1 MIKYIGN
8 DRFLL
13 EKKTEPITSLDLFGI
28 YRLHYEFISNVE
40 DNIEIETSKLEE
52 IETGLIMRVA
62 TISIILLLR
71 LKHEIVFN
79 ELYLSREQAYLHVI
93 YEDGVEIETKF
104 NAGEEILSLC
114 LKEDKGGF
122 ELNNISL
129 KLNELTEL
137 IS

>member
-8 DRFLL
+8 DKFLL
-13 EKKTEPITSLDLFGI
+13 NETEPITSLDLFGI

-40 DNIEIETSKLEE
+40 DNIEIEMSKLEE

-71 LKHEIVFN
+71 RLKYEIVFN
-79 ELYLSREQAYLHVI
+79 ELYLSQKQAYLHVQ
-93 YEDGVEIETKF
+93 YEDGIEIETKF
-104 NAGEEILSLC
+104 NAGEEKLILC
-114 LKEDKGGF
+114 LKDKGGF
-122 ELNNISL
+122 ELNNIGL
-129 KLNELTEL
+129 RLNELTEL